1 MPTESIIV
9 ICSHSDD
16 QIFGPGGTL
25 AKYAKEGK
33 EIYTIVLSYGE
44 SSHPHFQRKVAVE
57 TRVDEAKKADEVIG
71 GKGVV
76 FIGLKEGKFR
86 LQAEEKNM
94 KENIKKIIKKIKPSK
109 IFTHT
114 SDDPHKDHRETY
126 QLVMEIADEL
136 SYKGDVYSFAIWNP
150 LKIGKRNLPKLVVDI
165 SDTFKT
171 KINALNCF
179 ESQKLSL
186 LFLLWSVYLKAI
198 VNGLKNKCRFAE
210 VFWKER

>member
-1 MPTESIIV
+1 MPKESIVV

-16 QIFGPGGTL
+16 QILGPGGTL

-33 EIYTIVLSYGE
+33 EVYTIILSYGE
-44 SSHPHFQRKVAVE
+44 KSHPHFQRKVAVE
-57 TRVDEAKKADEVIG
+57 TRVEEAKKADDVIG

-76 FIGLKEGKFR
+76 FLGLEEGKFK
-86 LQAEEKNM
+86 LEAEEKNA
-94 KENIKKIIKKIKPSK
+94 KENIKKMIKKLRPSK
-109 IFTHT
+109 IFTHM
-114 SDDPHKDHRETY
+114 SDDPLPDHRAAH
-126 QLVMEIADEL
+126 QLVLEAVDEL
-136 SYKGDVYSFAIWNP
+136 QYKGHVYSFAIWNI
-150 LKIGKRNLPKLVVDI
+150 LKIGRRNLPKLVVDI
-165 SDTFKT
+165 SDTFET